1 MGRNPGKQEVTAM
14 YDSEK
19 LTEAV
24 ADYMYHCKNQP
35 TRQGLADW
43 LCVSHQTVNN
53 VINGTFNGLPYTN
66 RPHINRIINNKDFA
80 LIRSLFKAGK
90 EE

>member
-1 MGRNPGKQEVTAM
+1 M
-14 YDSEK
+14 YNHEQ

-24 ADYMYHCKNQP
+24 ADYMYHCHYKP

-43 LCVSHQTVNN
+43 LCVSLQTINN

-66 RPHINRIINNKDFA
+66 RPHISRIISNKDFE
-80 LIRSLFKAGK
+80 LIRSLFD
-90 EE
+90 